1 MPQLQRD
8 PVARNSSVK
17 VLQRIA
23 RSGTLPASRQV
34 NRLTGGGL
42 GASGQGSG
50 ASRILGPRF
59 PLHLDER
66 EGNDLAIR

>member
-8 PVARNSSVK
+8 PASRNSSVK

-42 GASGQGSG
+42 GASGPGVGCFQDSG
-50 ASRILGPRF
+50 TQVSITPG
-59 PLHLDER
+59 ER

>member
-8 PVARNSSVK
+8 PAPRNSSAEGLAAHCALRYPPCIALGEPLNRK
-17 VLQRIA
+17 RAGRI
-23 RSGTLPASRQV
+23 RP
-34 NRLTGGGL
+34 
-42 GASGQGSG
+42 GSG

-59 PLHLDER
+59 LVHLDER

>member
-8 PVARNSSVK
+8 PAARNSSVK

-34 NRLTGGGL
+34 NRLTDGGL
-42 GASGQGSG
+42 GASGGVGCFQDSG
-50 ASRILGPRF
+50 TEVSITPGRARGK
-59 PLHLDER
+59 
-66 EGNDLAIR
+66 